1 MSMNEN
7 VNVNV
12 KTIGKAGVSE
22 KADLLTKRQLNRAT
36 LARQMLLER
45 ADIPAATAVERLI
58 GMQSQEAKPPFG
70 GLWSRLQRFKRQDL
84 HQALRER
91 ELVRATLMRGTIH
104 YFSAA
109 DYAAFRMTLQPV
121 LTKGTSVLGDRAAG
135 LDLEKVLA
143 AARELLAERPRTFG
157 EIRSLLLAAFPD
169 VNERALGFVVRM
181 HLPLVMTPTADRWA
195 FPANAEFALAESW
208 LDTPI
213 ATDDAIQA
221 LTLRYLAAFGPA
233 SAMDM
238 QTWSGLPKMKPVL
251 DALRPQ
257 LIAFKDE
264 RGREHFDLPD
274 APRPDAETPA
284 PVRFLPEF
292 DNLLLSHA
300 DRTRVIADE
309 HRDIVYMK
317 GNLRL
322 QSSFLV
328 DGFVSGTWRV
338 ERKRKEATLLLT
350 PFAPQPKRVLAE
362 LTAEGEAL
370 LRFLEE
376 DATSFAVVET
386 APH

>member
-1 MSMNEN
+1 MKM
-7 VNVNV
+7 
-12 KTIGKAGVSE
+12 TTTGKAGVTE
-22 KADLLTKRQLNRAT
+22 TPELLNNRQLNRAT

-45 ADIPAATAVERLI
+45 ADVPVVTAVERLI
-58 GMQSQEAKPPFG
+58 GMQAQEAKPPFV
-70 GLWSRLQRFKRQDL
+70 GLWSRLQRFTRQDL
-84 HQALRER
+84 HNALRDR

-121 LTKGTSVLGDRAAG
+121 LTKGTSVLGARAED
-135 LDLEKVLA
+135 LELEKVLSA
-143 AARELLAERPRTFG
+143 AQEILAERPRTFG
-157 EIRSLLLAAFPD
+157 EIRSLLLAAFPE

-181 HLPLVMTPTADRWA
+181 HLPLVMAPTADRWA
-195 FPANAEFALAESW
+195 FPANAEFALAERW
-208 LDTPI
+208 LDLPI
-213 ATDDAIQA
+213 APDEAIQA

-238 QTWSGLPKMKPVL
+238 QTWSGLPKLKQVL
-251 DALRPQ
+251 EALRPQ
-257 LIAFKDE
+257 LVAFKDE
-264 RGREHFDLPD
+264 RGRELFDLPD
-274 APRPDAETPA
+274 SPRPHEETSA

-322 QSSFLV
+322 RASFLV

-338 ERKRKEATLLLT
+338 ERKRQEATLFLT
-350 PFAPQPKRVLAE
+350 PFAPLPKRTLAE
-362 LTAEGEAL
+362 LTEEGEVL

-376 DATSFAVVET
+376 DATSFAVMET

>member
-1 MSMNEN
+1 MR
-7 VNVNV
+7 
-12 KTIGKAGVSE
+12 TTGKAGVTD
-22 KADLLTKRQLNRAT
+22 KPDVLTIRQLNRAT

-45 ADIPAATAVERLI
+45 ADIPVVTAVERLM
-58 GMQSQEAKPPFG
+58 GLQAQEAKPPFG
-70 GLWSRLQRFKRQDL
+70 GLWSRLQQFKRQDL
-84 HQALRER
+84 HQALHVREV
-91 ELVRATLMRGTIH
+91 VRATLMRGTLH

-121 LTKGTSVLGDRAAG
+121 LTKGTGVLGNRAEG
-135 LDLEKVLA
+135 LELEKVLA
-143 AARELLAERPRTFG
+143 AAREILAERPRTFG
-157 EIRSLLLAAFPD
+157 EIRSLLLAAFPEG
-169 VNERALGFVVRM
+169 NERALGFVVRM

-208 LDTPI
+208 LDSPI
-213 ATDDAIQA
+213 AVGDARQA

-238 QTWSGLPKMKPVL
+238 QTWSGLPQMKPVL
-251 DALRPQ
+251 EALRPQ

-264 RGREHFDLPD
+264 RGRELFDLPD

-300 DRTRVIADE
+300 DRTRVIADK

-317 GNLRL
+317 KNLRL

-328 DGFVSGTWRV
+328 DGFVGGTWRV
-338 ERKRKEATLLLT
+338 ERKRKEATLFLT
-350 PFAPQPKRVLAE
+350 PFAPLPKGVLAE

-370 LRFLEE
+370 LRLLEE
-376 DATSFAVVET
+376 DAASCAVVET
-386 APH
+386 TAH

>member
-1 MSMNEN
+1 MN

-45 ADIPAATAVERLI
+45 ADISAATAVARLI
-58 GMQSQEAKPPFG
+58 GMQAQEAKPPFG
-70 GLWSRLQRFKRQDL
+70 GLWSRLQRFTRQDL
-84 HQALRER
+84 HQALHDR

-135 LDLEKVLA
+135 LELEKVLD
-143 AARELLAERPRTFG
+143 AARKLLAARPRTFG
-157 EIRSLLLAAFPD
+157 DIRSLLLAAFPE

-181 HLPLVMTPTADRWA
+181 HLPLVMTPTVDRWA

-213 ATDDAIQA
+213 SADDAIQA

-251 DALRPQ
+251 EALRPQ

-264 RGREHFDLPD
+264 RGRELFDLPD
-274 APRPDAETPA
+274 APRPHEETPA

-338 ERKRKEATLLLT
+338 ERKRKDATLFLA
-350 PFAPQPKRVLAE
+350 PFAPLPKRVLAE

-376 DATSFAVVET
+376 DAASFAVITSE
-386 APH
+386 A

>member
-1 MSMNEN
+1 MTARSD
-7 VNVNV
+7 VLS
-12 KTIGKAGVSE
+12 T
-22 KADLLTKRQLNRAT
+22 RQLNRAT

-45 ADIPAATAVERLI
+45 GDLPAAGAVERLA
-58 GMQSQEAKPPFG
+58 GLQAQEPKPPFS
-70 GLWSRLQRFKRQDL
+70 GLWSRVRGFQRKDL
-84 HQALRER
+84 HQALHNR
-91 ELVRATLMRGTIH
+91 ELVRATLMRGTLH
-104 YFSAA
+104 LFSAA
-109 DYAAFRMTLQPV
+109 DYAAFRASLQPV
-121 LTKGTSVLGDRAAG
+121 LTKGTSVLGDRATG
-135 LDLEKVLA
+135 LDLEKVLDKA
-143 AARELLAERPRTFG
+143 QELLRERPRTFS
-157 EIRSLLLAAFPD
+157 EMRSLLLEAFPD

-181 HLPLVMTPTADRWA
+181 HLPLVMAPTTDRWA
-195 FPANAEFALAESW
+195 FQANAEFALAEEW
-208 LDTPI
+208 IGRPI
-213 ATDDAIQA
+213 SAEDATHD

-257 LIAFKDE
+257 LVVLRDE
-264 RGREHFDLPD
+264 RGRELFDLPE
-274 APRPDAETPA
+274 AARPDAETPA

-317 GNLRL
+317 KNLRL
-322 QSSFLV
+322 RATFLV

-350 PFAPQPKRVLAE
+350 PFAPLPKGVMAELAE
-362 LTAEGEAL
+362 EGEAL

-376 DATSFAVVET
+376 DAATFAVVQSE
-386 APH
+386 PEG

>member
-1 MSMNEN
+1 
-7 VNVNV
+7 V
-12 KTIGKAGVSE
+12 TE
-22 KADLLTKRQLNRAT
+22 KPELLTMRQLNRAT
-36 LARQMLLER
+36 LARQMFLER
-45 ADIPAATAVERLI
+45 ADVTVVTAVERLA
-58 GMQSQEAKPPFG
+58 GMQAQEAKPPFV
-70 GLWSRLQRFKRQDL
+70 GLWSRLQRFERQDL
-84 HQALRER
+84 HQALHDRAV
-91 ELVRATLMRGTIH
+91 LRATLMRGTIH

-109 DYAAFRMTLQPV
+109 DYAAFRTTLQPV
-121 LTKGTSVLGDRAAG
+121 LTKGTSVLGDRAEG
-135 LDLEKVLA
+135 LELEKVLA
-143 AARELLAERPRTFG
+143 AAREILAEQPHTFG
-157 EIRSLLLAAFPD
+157 EIRSLLLEAFPK

-181 HLPLVMTPTADRWA
+181 HLPLVMAPTADRWA

-208 LDTPI
+208 LDGPI
-213 ATDDAIQA
+213 VEDDAIQA

-251 DALRPQ
+251 EALRPQ
-257 LIAFKDE
+257 LIAFRDE
-264 RGREHFDLPD
+264 RGRELFDLPA
-274 APRPDAETPA
+274 APRPDVESPA

-322 QSSFLV
+322 RASFLV

-338 ERKRKEATLLLT
+338 ERKRKEAALVLT
-350 PFAPQPKRVLAE
+350 PFAPLPKRTLAE

-370 LRFLEE
+370 VRFLEE